1 MGDLIFAITIWRLR
15 RKFWSVENQTL
26 NNQQHLSSSAMGRRW
41 FGDGL
46 FLCRL
51 LPSHWYNSWAE
62 PTPKLMIVQARL
74 NRIDEGLPTKVPQ
87 KNVQICSV
95 EKMGKPQIALVA
107 LALAMTCGCSKSQP
121 SSVLGD
127 ATHPTPVHFYTVA
140 EETARRRIQAVGSLY
155 AFEESVLSS
164 QVEGRVAEV
173 LADVGDYVKE
183 NQGLIILDPQELQ
196 FEVDR
201 QRGIVTQVRAQLGI
215 GSNDPPPTDPKK
227 IASVQ
232 RAEADLFDAD
242 HKYSRAQQMYKDK
255 LISQQQLDEAA
266 SRFQSTRATYNV
278 ALQEVDRLKASLISS
293 EASERLAEKKLGD
306 ASIRA
311 PYSGSIK
318 ARSVHPG
325 EFLRVQSPVM
335 VLVRTDRLR
344 ARLAVPE
351 RWAGWVRDGATVDL
365 HVEAFPGETFRA
377 KITRINPSVAQDS
390 RTFEAEA
397 LLANPDGRLKP
408 GFFLQASIPSEKE
421 EKTIFLPESAV
432 NYRYG
437 VYKVFLLN
445 GNQVFERQI
454 RPAGQTEDE
463 RGRRFEIAEGLR
475 PGDRVAVAISGDLHE
490 GAIVREEVGAPKSAG
505 K

>member
-1 MGDLIFAITIWRLR
+1 MRETLGYERGIRRSLSFFA
-15 RKFWSVENQTL
+15 
-26 NNQQHLSSSAMGRRW
+26 
-41 FGDGL
+41 
-46 FLCRL
+46 
-51 LPSHWYNSWAE
+51 PS
-62 PTPKLMIVQARL
+62 
-74 NRIDEGLPTKVPQ
+74 
-87 KNVQICSV
+87 
-95 EKMGKPQIALVA
+95 VA
-107 LALAMTCGCSKSQP
+107 LAALLAAGCSKTQSA
-121 SSVLGD
+121 SVLGD
-127 ATHPTPVHFYTVA
+127 AAHPTPVHSYTVA
-140 EETARRRIQAVGSLY
+140 AETARRRIQAVGSLFP
-155 AFEESVLSS
+155 FEESILSS

-173 LADVGDYVKE
+173 LADVGDNVKE
-183 NQGLIILDPQELQ
+183 GQALITIDPQELQ

-201 QRGIVTQVRAQLGI
+201 QRGLVTQVRAQLGI
-215 GSNDPPPTDPKK
+215 GPNEPPPTDPKK

-266 SRFQSTRATYNV
+266 SRFQSTKATYTV
-278 ALQEVDRLKASLISS
+278 ALQEVDRLKALLVSS
-293 EASERLAEKKLGD
+293 EASEKLAEKKLAD

-311 PYSGSIK
+311 PFPGAIK
-318 ARSVHPG
+318 TRDVHPG
-325 EFLRVQSPVM
+325 EYLRVQSPVM

-351 RWAGWVRDGATVDL
+351 RWAGWVKDGATVDL
-365 HVEAFPGETFRA
+365 HVEAFPGETFQG
-377 KITRINPSVAQDS
+377 KISRISPSVAQDS

-421 EKTIFLPESAV
+421 EKAIFLPERAV

-445 GNQVFERQI
+445 GNRVTERQI

-463 RGRRFEIAEGLR
+463 HGRRFEVAEGLNL
-475 PGDRVAVAISGDLHE
+475 GDRVAVAVSGELHE
-490 GAIVREEVGAPKSAG
+490 GSVVREQADEAAPAAKQSG
-505 K
+505 H